1 MRGDGTLN
9 FMKLALILSV
19 GLNGVLACAVLLLAN
34 RMGYLGRLFV
44 AFNLNNPAGLPTD
57 TLASRPEWQNEVKS
71 QLAIAQN
78 QHYKVCLFGDSISS
92 GLGYSLGEG
101 SFNFAIAG
109 MSSVSQ
115 LEQLKRL
122 TTAGVKC
129 EALLMA
135 LGTNDA
141 AYRVTDGQFEK
152 NMKAIVAQVRTQ
164 MGVKAVAMIPAF
176 YSTVEASH
184 DPSLAGPLH
193 RVNRINGLIERIAAQ
208 EKTILMNDGLEGLF
222 EGQALK
228 QTLTTDGVHLNPDG
242 VTIYRAALLKMM
254 SRLEK
259 GHFPTVTIS

>member
-1 MRGDGTLN
+1 MRGDGTLK

-19 GLNGVLACAVLLLAN
+19 GLNVVLACTVLLLAN

-44 AFNLNNPAGLPTD
+44 VFNLNNPNGLPTD

-71 QLAIAQN
+71 QLSIAQN

-129 EALLMA
+129 ETLLMA

-152 NMKAIVAQVRTQ
+152 NMKAIVAQARTQ
-164 MGVKAVAMIPAF
+164 MGAQRIAMIPAF
-176 YSTVEASH
+176 YSTVEASR

-193 RVNRINGLIERIAAQ
+193 RVNRINGLIDKIAAQ
-208 EKTILMNDGLEGLF
+208 EKIVVMKDGLEGLF
-222 EGQALK
+222 EGQTLK
-228 QTLTTDGVHLNPDG
+228 QTLTTDGVHLNPEG
-242 VTIYRAALLKMM
+242 ETIYRAALLKMM
-254 SRLEK
+254 YRLGPE
-259 GHFPTVTIS
+259 FVI

>member
-34 RMGYLGRLFV
+34 RMGYVGRLFV
-44 AFNLNNPAGLPTD
+44 AFNFNNPAGLPTD

-78 QHYKVCLFGDSISS
+78 QHYKTCLFGDSISS

-115 LEQLKRL
+115 LEQLKLL
-122 TTAGVKC
+122 TGAGVKC
-129 EALLMA
+129 EAVLMA

-152 NMKAIVAQVRTQ
+152 NMKAIVAQARTQ
-164 MGVKAVAMIPAF
+164 MGVQKVVMIPAF
-176 YSTVEASH
+176 YSTVEASR

-193 RVNRINGLIERIAAQ
+193 RVNRINGLIEKIAAK
-208 EKTILMNDGLEGLF
+208 EKAILMNEGLEGLF
-222 EGQALK
+222 EGQALR

-242 VTIYRAALLKMM
+242 ETIYRAALLKMM
-254 SRLEK
+254 SRLA
-259 GHFPTVTIS
+259 SS

>member
-1 MRGDGTLN
+1 MRGDGALK

-19 GLNGVLACAVLLLAN
+19 GLNVFLACAVLLLVN

-44 AFNLNNPAGLPTD
+44 VFNLNNPDGLPTD

-122 TTAGVKC
+122 TAAGVKC
-129 EALLMA
+129 ETLLMA

-152 NMKAIVAQVRTQ
+152 NMKAIVAQAKNQ
-164 MGVKAVAMIPAF
+164 MGAQKVAMIPAF

-193 RVNRINGLIERIAAQ
+193 RVNRINGLIVKIAAQ

-242 VTIYRAALLKMM
+242 ETIYRAALLKIM
-254 SRLEK
+254 SRLA
-259 GHFPTVTIS
+259 FL

>member
-1 MRGDGTLN
+1 MRGGGTLT

-19 GLNGVLACAVLLLAN
+19 GLNVALACAVLLLAN
-34 RMGYLGRLFV
+34 RMGYWGRLFV
-44 AFNLNNPAGLPTD
+44 AFNFNNPSGLPTD

-92 GLGYSLGEG
+92 GLGYSLGEE

-122 TTAGVKC
+122 TAAGVKC
-129 EALLMA
+129 ETLLMA

-152 NMKAIVAQVRTQ
+152 NMKAIVAQARTQ

-193 RVNRINGLIERIAAQ
+193 RVNRINGLIEKIAAQ
-208 EKTILMNDGLEGLF
+208 EKMIVMNDGLEGLF

-228 QTLTTDGVHLNPDG
+228 QALTTDGVHLNPDG
-242 VTIYRAALLKMM
+242 VSIYRAALLKML
-254 SRLEK
+254 SRLA
-259 GHFPTVTIS
+259 SS

>member
-1 MRGDGTLN
+1 MRGEGTLK

-19 GLNGVLACAVLLLAN
+19 VLNGVLACAVLLLAN

-44 AFNLNNPAGLPTD
+44 VFNLNNPSGLPTD
-57 TLASRPEWQNEVKS
+57 TLAFRPEWQNEVKS

-92 GLGYSLGEG
+92 GLGYLGEG

-115 LEQLKRL
+115 LEQLKLL
-122 TTAGVKC
+122 TVAKVKC
-129 EALLMA
+129 ETLLMA

-152 NMKAIVAQVRTQ
+152 NMKAIVAQARTQ
-164 MGVKAVAMIPAF
+164 MGVQKVAMIPAF

-193 RVNRINGLIERIAAQ
+193 RVNQINGLIVKIAAQ

-242 VTIYRAALLKMM
+242 VTIYRAALLKML
-254 SRLEK
+254 SR
-259 GHFPTVTIS
+259 FASS